1 MGWVLIDGPLD
12 AAGLCVQTRWIID
25 VLAQYLISCD
35 DHMDGVSDASAEPA
49 FLPRPNSEAW
59 QLAESSGPVLQLTDD
74 LALRC
79 STGGLEPIGG
89 LFLERLA
96 SVRRKKVAALKTRQD
111 MIALQAEFGAPAA
124 EDATWYSTLRPGPN
138 APIAGQQLVVYAD
151 LQSDTDSYPS
161 AWIAFHYLE
170 DQRTLTFWRPQHEPG
185 ETHIADTEFLISSD
199 VSS

>member
-49 FLPRPNSEAW
+49 FLPRPNSETQ
-59 QLAESSGPVLQLTDD
+59 QLADSSVPVLELKDD
-74 LALRC
+74 VAHRC
-79 STGGLEPIGG
+79 SNGLDPVGG
-89 LFLERLA
+89 LFLEHIA
-96 SVRRKKVAALKTRQD
+96 SVRRKKIAASRTRQD
-111 MIALQAEFGAPAA
+111 LIALQAEFGLPLV
-124 EDATWYSTLRPGPN
+124 EHELWFSTLRPGPN
-138 APIAGQQLVVYAD
+138 APAAGQELVVYAD

-161 AWIAFHYLE
+161 AWIAFYYLE